1 MEYGLR
7 LECLMCSCVFAFSA
21 KLSVTWASGYVLFVI
36 VFYGL
41 QVVLQRKAGQLIQ
54 GAHKVINIISNVFDG
69 VDVVFWESFPIE
81 FRTGIHKVFRQVL
94 GMSQLVLSSGII
106 IILENRHTNC

>member
-1 MEYGLR
+1 LHLDAFPSQTQFAQSPTGSSDLVPYLSDMEYSLR

-54 GAHKVINIISNVFDG
+54 GAHKVINIISNVF
-69 VDVVFWESFPIE
+69 
-81 FRTGIHKVFRQVL
+81 
-94 GMSQLVLSSGII
+94 
-106 IILENRHTNC
+106 